1 MSPVGSIVY
10 SNINRRTYKIVK
22 RCKNYTEVFCV
33 EETNDNNT
41 RMMKNDYLV
50 VVKRCGE
57 GKDLFTGSLVDRIK
71 AITNQ
76 ERNDYNFLVD
86 FTDTDEG
93 VEMSISRTGSVW
105 KSSVYTREQLR
116 QLSDAIN
123 AYLAK

>member
-1 MSPVGSIVY
+1 
-10 SNINRRTYKIVK
+10 
-22 RCKNYTEVFCV
+22 
-33 EETNDNNT
+33 
-41 RMMKNDYLV
+41 MMKNDYLV

-57 GKDLFTGSLVDRIK
+57 GKDLFTGALVDRIK